1 MIKSRLFTPGP
12 TEVPPAV
19 PEAMAAPLFHHRT
32 SRFRDLLAELTAGLQ
47 RVLRTDNDVL
57 VVAGSGTSGME
68 AAMTSACPR
77 GRTLLSA
84 NGGKFGRRWGQLGRR
99 LGIEV
104 DEVQL
109 EWGRAI
115 EPETVRRKLADG
127 NVGAVV
133 VVHSETSTAT
143 ACDLEA
149 ISAEV
154 AKTDAILIADCITS
168 AGTIPVETDAWGV
181 DIVAIGSQ
189 KALMTPPGLAVLAVS
204 DKAWRVIEANEP
216 PTVYLDL
223 RAYRQSLAEFDTP
236 FTPATSLVRA
246 MNEAVKY
253 INAQG
258 IETIWQRTAL
268 LAEATRAAAGELGLE
283 VFSSQPS
290 DSLTML
296 TDPAGQADEI
306 RTTLRERYG
315 AIVAGGQ
322 GHMKGKA
329 FRISHMGYIDA
340 MDTLGLIAAV
350 EWTLARMGRG
360 PEQPG
365 RAVQAAS
372 TILSNWE

>member
-1 MIKSRLFTPGP
+1 
-12 TEVPPAV
+12 
-19 PEAMAAPLFHHRT
+19 MAAPLFHHRT